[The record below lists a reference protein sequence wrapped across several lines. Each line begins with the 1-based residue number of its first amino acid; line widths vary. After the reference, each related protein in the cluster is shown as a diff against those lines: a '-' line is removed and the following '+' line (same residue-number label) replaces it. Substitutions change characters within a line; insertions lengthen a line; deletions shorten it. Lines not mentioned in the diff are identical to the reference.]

1 MPLNKTQL
9 ILASASPRRR
19 ELLRQAGY
27 RFVTRPPPESREDA
41 LGRSIKALTPGAYV
55 ESMAYLKAAA
65 AIEAHGLKEG
75 LVLGADT
82 VVDLDGQL
90 IGKPNGDEDARQIL
104 RRLSGTRHRV
114 LTGLALVDLGTG
126 RRLLAH
132 EVTLV
137 HMRPMTDAEIAAYVA
152 SGEADGKAGAYALQ
166 ETADR
171 YVESIQGS
179 YTNVVGLPTEL
190 LERLLKAAGY
200 DPASLRDLG

>member
-1 MPLNKTQL
+1 MVQHRPYF
-9 ILASASPRRR
+9 ILASRSPRRR
-19 ELLRQAGY
+19 ELLQEAGY
-27 RFVTRPPPESREDA
+27 RFEVKPPPVEDRGA
-41 LGRSIKALTPGAYV
+41 ARRLSPGAYV